1 MKPSEASLVIADEAK
16 IWRRDIHQHPE
27 ILFDLPRTSALVA
40 EKLREFGCDEV
51 VTGIATSG
59 VVAVISGNRGAGKTI
74 GLRCDMDALPMS
86 ERTNLPYASKV
97 PNMMHACGHDGH
109 TAILL
114 GAAKRFA
121 TERNFAGKI
130 VLVFQPAEEG
140 GGGGRV
146 MLEEGL
152 LERFGIEEVYG
163 MHNQPGLD
171 VGSFAIRSGPMMAA
185 GDRFVITMTGLGGHA
200 ATPHLAR
207 DPVLAASHLVVALQ
221 SIASR
226 FIDPLDSVVVSVT
239 FISGGDRKALNVI
252 PPAVEIGGTIRTMLP
267 ATRRAVEQRFRDVVK
282 ATAALY
288 DAEAA
293 IDWRPGYP
301 VTVNDVEKTSVAIAA
316 AESIVG
322 AERVDGNW
330 PMTMGSED
338 FSYMLEKRPG
348 AMIWLGNGDSAD
360 LHNPAYNFNDDAI
373 AYGIDYWA
381 AVVAQRQSSS

>member
-1 MKPSEASLVIADEAK
+1 MNPSETSRIIANEAK
-16 IWRRDIHQHPE
+16 NWRREIHQYPE
-27 ILFDLPRTSALVA
+27 LLFDLPRTSAMVV
-40 EKLREFGCDEV
+40 EKLKVFGCDEV
-51 VTGIATSG
+51 VSGIAKSG
-59 VVAVISGNRGAGKTI
+59 VVAVINGNRGNGKTI
-74 GLRCDMDALPMS
+74 ALRCDMDALPMS
-86 ERTNLPYASKV
+86 EQTNLPYASKV

-121 TERNFAGKI
+121 ADRDFAGKI
-130 VLVFQPAEEG
+130 VLIFQPAEEG

-152 LERFGIEEVYG
+152 LDRFGIDEVYG
-163 MHNQPGLD
+163 MHNQPGLA

-185 GDRFVITMTGLGGHA
+185 GDRFVITIIGRGGHA
-200 ATPHLAR
+200 ASPHLAR
-207 DPVLAASHLVVALQ
+207 DPVLVASHLIVALQ

-226 FIDPLDSVVVSVT
+226 FTDPFDPVVISVT

-252 PPAVEIGGTIRTMLP
+252 PPAVEVGGTIRTMLP
-267 ATRRAVEQRFRDVVK
+267 ATRQAVEQRFRDVVLG
-282 ATAALY
+282 TAKLY
-288 DAEAA
+288 DAQAE

-301 VTVNDVEKTSVAIAA
+301 VTVNNAEKTSVAITAA
-316 AESIVG
+316 RSIVG
-322 AERVDGNW
+322 AERVDANW

-348 AMIWLGNGDSAD
+348 AIIWLGNGDSAD
-360 LHNPAYNFNDDAI
+360 LHNPAYDFNDNAI

-381 AVVAQRQSSS
+381 ALVAQQLS

>member
-1 MKPSEASLVIADEAK
+1 MKPSEASRIIADEAK

-74 GLRCDMDALPMS
+74 ALRCDMDALPMS
-86 ERTNLPYASKV
+86 EQTNLPYASKV

-121 TERNFAGKI
+121 AERDFAGKI

-226 FIDPLDSVVVSVT
+226 FIDPLDSVVVSIT

-252 PPAVEIGGTIRTMLP
+252 PPAVEVGGTIRTMLP

-288 DAEAA
+288 DAEAV

-301 VTVNDVEKTSVAIAA
+301 VTVNDIEKTSVAIAA

-348 AMIWLGNGDSAD
+348 AFIWLGNGDSAD

-381 AVVAQRQSSS
+381 AVVAQRLP

>member
-1 MKPSEASLVIADEAK
+1 MNPSETSRIIANEAK
-16 IWRRDIHQHPE
+16 NWRREIHQYPE
-27 ILFDLPRTSALVA
+27 LLFDLPRTSAMVA
-40 EKLREFGCDEV
+40 EKLKAFGCDEV
-51 VTGIATSG
+51 VTGIAKSG
-59 VVAVISGNRGAGKTI
+59 VVAVIAGNRGDGKTI
-74 GLRCDMDALPMS
+74 ALRCDMDALPMS
-86 ERTNLPYASKV
+86 EQTNLPHASKV

-114 GAAKRFA
+114 GAAKRFTA
-121 TERNFAGKI
+121 DRNFAGKI
-130 VLVFQPAEEG
+130 VLIFQPAEEG

-152 LERFGIEEVYG
+152 LDRFGIDEVYG
-163 MHNQPGLD
+163 MHNQPGLA

-185 GDRFVITMTGLGGHA
+185 GDRFVITINGRGGHA
-200 ATPHLAR
+200 ASPHLAR
-207 DPVLAASHLVVALQ
+207 DPVLVASHVIVALQ
-221 SIASR
+221 SITSR
-226 FIDPLDSVVVSVT
+226 FTDPFDPVVVSVT

-267 ATRRAVEQRFRDVVK
+267 ATRRAVEQRFRDVVVG
-282 ATAALY
+282 TAKLY
-288 DAEAA
+288 DAQAE

-301 VTVNDVEKTSVAIAA
+301 VTVNNAEKTAVAIAA

-348 AMIWLGNGDSAD
+348 AIIWLGNGDSAD
-360 LHNPAYNFNDDAI
+360 LHNPAYDFNDNAI

-381 AVVAQRQSSS
+381 ALVAQQLS

>member
-86 ERTNLPYASKV
+86 EQTNLPYASKV

>member
-1 MKPSEASLVIADEAK
+1 MKPSEASRIIADEAK

-59 VVAVISGNRGAGKTI
+59 VVAVISGKRGAGKTI
-74 GLRCDMDALPMS
+74 ALRCDMDALPMS
-86 ERTNLPYASKV
+86 EQTNLPYASKV

-121 TERNFAGKI
+121 ADRDFAGKI

-226 FIDPLDSVVVSVT
+226 FIDPLDSVVVSIT
-239 FISGGDRKALNVI
+239 FINGGDRKALNVI
-252 PPAVEIGGTIRTMLP
+252 PPAVEVGGTIRTMLP

-288 DAEAA
+288 AAEAV

-301 VTVNDVEKTSVAIAA
+301 VTVNDIEKTSVAIAA

-348 AMIWLGNGDSAD
+348 ALIWLGNGDSAD

-381 AVVAQRQSSS
+381 AVVAQRLS

>member
-1 MKPSEASLVIADEAK
+1 MKPSEVSRIIADEAK
-16 IWRRDIHQHPE
+16 TWRRDIHQHPE
-27 ILFDLPRTSALVA
+27 ILFDLPRTSAKVA

-59 VVAVISGNRGAGKTI
+59 VVAVISGHKGAGKTI
-74 GLRCDMDALPMS
+74 ALRCDMDALPMS
-86 ERTNLPYASKV
+86 EQTNLPYASKV

-121 TERNFAGKI
+121 IDRNFAGKI

-239 FISGGDRKALNVI
+239 FINGGDRKALNVI

-301 VTVNDVEKTSVAIAA
+301 VTVNDIEKTSVAIAA
-316 AESIVG
+316 AESVVG

-381 AVVAQRQSSS
+381 AVVAQRLS

>member
-1 MKPSEASLVIADEAK
+1 MNPSETSRIIANEAK
-16 IWRRDIHQHPE
+16 NWRREIHQYPE
-27 ILFDLPRTSALVA
+27 LLFDLPRTSAMVA
-40 EKLREFGCDEV
+40 EKLKAFGCDEV
-51 VTGIATSG
+51 VTGIAKSG
-59 VVAVISGNRGAGKTI
+59 VVAVIAGNRGDGKTI
-74 GLRCDMDALPMS
+74 ALRCDMDALPMS
-86 ERTNLPYASKV
+86 EQTNLPHASKV

-114 GAAKRFA
+114 GAAKRFTA
-121 TERNFAGKI
+121 DRNFAGKI
-130 VLVFQPAEEG
+130 VMIFQPAEEG

-152 LERFGIEEVYG
+152 LDRFGIDEVYG
-163 MHNQPGLD
+163 MHNQPGLA

-185 GDRFVITMTGLGGHA
+185 GDRFVITINGRGGHA
-200 ATPHLAR
+200 ASPHLAR
-207 DPVLAASHLVVALQ
+207 DPVLVASHVIVALQ
-221 SIASR
+221 SITSR
-226 FIDPLDSVVVSVT
+226 FTDPFDPVVVSVT

-267 ATRRAVEQRFRDVVK
+267 ATRRAVEQRFRDVVVG
-282 ATAALY
+282 TAKLY
-288 DAEAA
+288 DAQAE

-301 VTVNDVEKTSVAIAA
+301 VTVNNAEKTAVAIAA

-348 AMIWLGNGDSAD
+348 AIIWLGNGDSAD
-360 LHNPAYNFNDDAI
+360 LHNPAYDFNDNAI

-381 AVVAQRQSSS
+381 ALVAQQLS

>member
-1 MKPSEASLVIADEAK
+1 MNPSETSRIIANEAK
-16 IWRRDIHQHPE
+16 KWRREIHQYPE
-27 ILFDLPRTSALVA
+27 LLFDLPRTSAMVA
-40 EKLREFGCDEV
+40 EKLKAFGCDEV
-51 VTGIATSG
+51 VTGIAKSG
-59 VVAVISGNRGAGKTI
+59 VVAVIAGNRGDGKTI
-74 GLRCDMDALPMS
+74 ALRCDMDALPMS
-86 ERTNLPYASKV
+86 EQTNLPHASKV

-114 GAAKRFA
+114 GAAKRFTA
-121 TERNFAGKI
+121 DRNFAGKI
-130 VLVFQPAEEG
+130 VLIFQPAEEG

-152 LERFGIEEVYG
+152 LDRFGIDEVYG
-163 MHNQPGLD
+163 MHNQPGLA

-185 GDRFVITMTGLGGHA
+185 GDRFVITINGRGGHA
-200 ATPHLAR
+200 ASPHLAR
-207 DPVLAASHLVVALQ
+207 DPVLVASHVIVALQ
-221 SIASR
+221 SITSR
-226 FIDPLDSVVVSVT
+226 FTDPFDPVVVSVT

-267 ATRRAVEQRFRDVVK
+267 ATRRAVEQRFRDVVVG
-282 ATAALY
+282 TAKLY
-288 DAEAA
+288 DAQAE

-301 VTVNDVEKTSVAIAA
+301 VTVNNAEKTSVAIAA

-348 AMIWLGNGDSAD
+348 AIIWLGNGDSAD
-360 LHNPAYNFNDDAI
+360 LHNPAYDFNDSAI

-381 AVVAQRQSSS
+381 ALVAQQLS

>member
-1 MKPSEASLVIADEAK
+1 MKPSEVSRVIADEAK
-16 IWRRDIHQHPE
+16 TWRRDIHQHPE
-27 ILFDLPRTSALVA
+27 ILFDLPRTSAKVA

-59 VVAVISGNRGAGKTI
+59 VVAVISGNKGAGKTI
-74 GLRCDMDALPMS
+74 AFRCDMDALPMS
-86 ERTNLPYASKV
+86 EQTNLPYASKV

-121 TERNFAGKI
+121 TERDFAGRI

-226 FIDPLDSVVVSVT
+226 FIDPLDSVVVSIT

-252 PPAVEIGGTIRTMLP
+252 PPSVEIGGTIRTMLP

-288 DAEAA
+288 EAEAE

-301 VTVNDVEKTSVAIAA
+301 VTVNDIEKTSVAIAA
-316 AESIVG
+316 AESVVG

-381 AVVAQRQSSS
+381 AVVAQRLS